1 MAELLNYKC
10 PHCDAPIQFEPG
22 IQNMKCPYCDSEF
35 DVAALKSK
43 DEVLNSQP
51 ADSFEW
57 DEKASEQWDETND
70 EGLRIFVCKSC
81 GGEIVGDENTAAT
94 KCPYCDNPVVLSGRL
109 SGVLKPNYVIPFK
122 LDKNQAKQS
131 LKDYVN
137 KKKFVPN
144 LFRSENHLD
153 EIRGIYVP
161 FWLFDS
167 DVDAQVSFDATKVS
181 SWSDSKYNYTK
192 TDHFDVFR
200 KGSMSFENI
209 PVDGASKMP
218 DDLMESIEPFD
229 FSEAVDFQTAYLA
242 GFLADK
248 YDVDKEASIPRA
260 NERIKVSA
268 EDTLRST
275 VSGYSSVT
283 AKSSS
288 VQLIKGSSKYALYP
302 VWILNTTY
310 KGNKYLFA
318 MNGQTG
324 KFIGNL
330 PVSNAKLG
338 ALFAGLF
345 TGISVLAIL
354 VSKMAGLL

>member
-1 MAELLNYKC
+1 MAELLDYKC
-10 PHCDAPIQFEPG
+10 PNCAAPIKFDTST
-22 IQNMKCPYCDSEF
+22 QNMKCPYCDSEF
-35 DVAALKSK
+35 DVAALISK

-57 DEKASEQWDETND
+57 ESQASEEWAEPDEN
-70 EGLRIFVCKSC
+70 GLRVFVCKSC

-122 LDKNQAKQS
+122 LDKAQAKQK
-131 LKDYVN
+131 LKDYLN
-137 KKKFVPN
+137 TKKFLPSM
-144 LFRSENHLD
+144 FKSENHID
-153 EIRGIYVP
+153 EIKGIYVP

-167 DVDAQVSFDATKVS
+167 DIDAQVSYDATKVS
-181 SWSDSKYNYTK
+181 TWSDSKYQYTK
-192 TDHFDVFR
+192 TDHYHVFR
-200 KGSMSFENI
+200 KGNMSFVNI

-242 GFLADK
+242 GYLADK
-248 YDVDKEASIPRA
+248 YDVGKEESIPRA
-260 NERIKVSA
+260 NQRVKVSA
-268 EDTLRST
+268 EDTLGNT
-275 VSGYSSVT
+275 VTGYSSVNPT
-283 AKSSS
+283 NSS
-288 VQLIKGSSKYALYP
+288 VQVLRGTSKYALYP

-310 KGNKYLFA
+310 NNTKYVFA

-330 PVSNAKLG
+330 PVSNAKIWG
-338 ALFAGLF
+338 FFAALAGGL
-345 TGISVLAIL
+345 SAAALL
-354 VSKMAGLL
+354 VSKLLGLL

>member
-22 IQNMKCPYCDSEF
+22 VQNMKCPYCDSEF

-51 ADSFEW
+51 ADSFVWQDKGVE
-57 DEKASEQWDETND
+57 EWDETND
-70 EGLRIFVCKSC
+70 EGLRVFVCKTC

-109 SGVLKPNYVIPFK
+109 SGTLKPDYVIPFK

-137 KKKFVPN
+137 SKKFIPN
-144 LFRSENHLD
+144 MFRSDNHLD

-167 DVDAQVSFDATKVS
+167 DIDAQVSYDATKVS

-192 TDHFDVFR
+192 TDHYDVFR

-218 DDLMESIEPFD
+218 DDLMESIEPFN
-229 FSEAVDFQTAYLA
+229 FREAVDFQTAYLA

-248 YDVDKEASIPRA
+248 YDVGKDESIPRA
-260 NERIKVSA
+260 NQRVKVSA
-268 EDTLRST
+268 EDTLRAT
-275 VSGYSSVT
+275 VSGYSSVNV
-283 AKSSS
+283 KSSS
-288 VQLIKGSSKYALYP
+288 VQVTKGFSKYALYP

-310 KGNKYLFA
+310 HGTKYTFA

-330 PVSNAKLG
+330 PVSNVKLG
-338 ALFAGLF
+338 AFFAALSVGLSA
-345 TGISVLAIL
+345 GALL
-354 VSKMAGLL
+354 VSKLLGLL

>member
-1 MAELLNYKC
+1 MAEILNYKC
-10 PHCDAPIQFEPG
+10 PHCDAPIQFDAG
-22 IQNMKCPYCDSEF
+22 TQNMKCPYCDSEF
-35 DVAALKSK
+35 DVAALRSK
-43 DEVLNSQP
+43 DEVLNTQP

-57 DEKASEQWDETND
+57 QEKEPEQWDETND
-70 EGLRIFVCKSC
+70 EGLRIFVCKTC

-109 SGVLKPNYVIPFK
+109 SGVLKPDYVIPFK
-122 LDKNQAKQS
+122 LDKSQAKEK
-131 LKDYVN
+131 LKEYVN
-137 KKKFVPN
+137 SKKFVPN

-153 EIRGIYVP
+153 EIRGLYVP

-167 DVDAQVSFDATKVS
+167 DIDAQVSFDATRVS

-192 TDHFDVFR
+192 TDHYDVFR

-242 GFLADK
+242 GYLADK
-248 YDVDKEASIPRA
+248 YDVGKEESIPRA
-260 NERIKVSA
+260 NERLKVSA
-268 EDTLRST
+268 QDTLSET
-275 VSGYSSVT
+275 VSGYTDVT
-283 AKSSS
+283 PKNSS
-288 VQLIKGSSKYALYP
+288 VQVTKGFSKYALYP

-310 KGNKYLFA
+310 KGTKYTFA

-324 KFIGNL
+324 KFIGNI

-338 ALFAGLF
+338 GLFAGL
-345 TGISVLAIL
+345 TVGISAAAMVVAKFL
-354 VSKMAGLL
+354 GLL